1 MVFGAGIRRGS
12 LGIDR
17 KRHQI
22 EVMLQVSKFPPQ
34 VCGTGP
40 TRTIPKHWPRA
51 RTLDTVTG
59 LAVVHTRPRAHRGNT
74 FYEIFEK
81 RARTT
86 MTDDGLQ
93 QKHTTITSHWNV
105 AICMPS
111 GAFGWAFRVP
121 EGSEAYG
128 QGPVGNDSPVEGPTM
143 TK

>member
-59 LAVVHTRPRAHRGNT
+59 LAVVHTRPQAHRGNT

-86 MTDDGLQ
+86 MTDDGYNKNTLQ
-93 QKHTTITSHWNV
+93 SHRIGMLPFV
-105 AICMPS
+105 CLLVHLDGLFVFLREARHMD
-111 GAFGWAFRVP
+111 RVLWVMIVP
-121 EGSEAYG
+121 WKD
-128 QGPVGNDSPVEGPTM
+128 PR
-143 TK
+143 

>member
-1 MVFGAGIRRGS
+1 MFGAGIRRGP

-34 VCGTGP
+34 VCEAGP
-40 TRTIPKHWPRA
+40 TRTILEHWPWA
-51 RTLDTVTG
+51 RTPDTVTG
-59 LAVVHTRPRAHRGNT
+59 LAYVYTRPRAHRGNT
-74 FYEIFEK
+74 FYEISSRRE
-81 RARTT
+81 RGRRY
-86 MTDDGLQ
+86 DGRRLQ

-111 GAFGWAFRVP
+111 GAFGGAFHEP
-121 EGSEAYG
+121 EGTLASIAY
-128 QGPVGNDSPVEGPTM
+128 PAGNARSVEGPTM